1 LANLLMIAGQ
11 TESEHVNY
19 LINYLIAVEGGAW

>member
-1 LANLLMIAGQ
+1 MAAGQ
-11 TESEHVNY
+11 TKSGHLNY

>member
-19 LINYLIAVEGGAW
+19 LIAVEGGAW

>member
-1 LANLLMIAGQ
+1 MAAGQ
-11 TESEHVNY
+11 TESGHLNY

>member
-1 LANLLMIAGQ
+1 MIAGQ
-11 TESEHVNY
+11 TESGHLNY